1 MSDWLVAFGATFVTI
16 FLAEMGDKTQLMTI
30 SFAAKYPR
38 WLVFW
43 AVFLA
48 MALLT
53 AMAVLIGEVIVQV
66 VPLDYIKVAS
76 GIVFIAFGAWGIHK
90 RNEEEEEEDA
100 KEDGKGRGPFAMIF
114 GMLVL
119 AELGDKTQLMAI
131 ALSAKYHAPVPV
143 MIGGIL
149 GFAAVVAVGVLA
161 GELISRKVKRAHIA
175 IGAGVFSIVLGAYFI
190 AEGTGLL

>member
-43 AVFLA
+43 AVFFA

-53 AMAVLIGEVIVQV
+53 AMAVLIGEAIVQV

-76 GIVFIAFGAWGIHK
+76 GAVFIAFGAWGTHK
-90 RNEEEEEEDA
+90 RNEVEKKDDAED
-100 KEDGKGRGPFAMIF
+100 KGKGRGPFFMIF

-131 ALSAKYHAPVPV
+131 ALSAKYHAPLPV
-143 MIGGIL
+143 MLGGIL
-149 GFAAVVAVGVLA
+149 GFAAVVAVGVLL
-161 GELISRKVKRAHIA
+161 GEAISRRVKRAHIA

-190 AEGTGLL
+190 AEGVGAI

>member
-1 MSDWLVAFGATFVTI
+1 MSDWLVAFAATFVTI

-30 SFAAKYPR
+30 SFAANYPR

-53 AMAVLIGEVIVQV
+53 AMAVLIGEAIVRV
-66 VPLDYIKVAS
+66 VPLNYIKVAS
-76 GIVFIAFGAWGIHK
+76 GVIFIAFGAWGIYK
-90 RNEEEEEEDA
+90 RNEDEEEEEAEE
-100 KEDGKGRGPFAMIF
+100 KGKGHGPFAMIF

-143 MIGGIL
+143 MLGGIL
-149 GFAAVVAVGVLA
+149 GFACVVAVGVMLGGA
-161 GELISRKVKRAHIA
+161 ISRKVRRSHVAV
-175 IGAGVFSIVLGAYFI
+175 GAGVFSIGLGIYFVF
-190 AEGTGLL
+190 EGIGYI

>member
-131 ALSAKYHAPVPV
+131 ALSAKHHAPLPV
-143 MIGGIL
+143 MLGGIL

-161 GELISRKVKRAHIA
+161 GELISRKVKRTHIA

-190 AEGTGLL
+190 AEGAGLL

>member
-1 MSDWLVAFGATFVTI
+1 MPDWFVAFGATFATI

-53 AMAVLIGEVIVQV
+53 AMAVLIGEAIVQV

-76 GIVFIAFGAWGIHK
+76 GAVFIAFGAWGIYK
-90 RNEEEEEEDA
+90 RNEEEGEVAQEN
-100 KEDGKGRGPFAMIF
+100 GKGRKPFFMIF

-131 ALSAKYHAPVPV
+131 ALSAKYHAPLPV
-143 MIGGIL
+143 MLGGIL

-161 GELISRKVKRAHIA
+161 GELISRKVRRAHIA
-175 IGAGVFSIVLGAYFI
+175 IGAGLFSIALGAYFV
-190 AEGTGLL
+190 AEGLGYF